1 MTIQVASEIVIL
13 DTNVVS
19 EPMRPLPSDAVM
31 AWMSRKPENGHFFV
45 TAVTVAEILF
55 GVELLPRGK
64 RRDHLLAQVQAT
76 FAEDFAGRILPFDED
91 AARAFAPLASSRR
104 GQGRPITDLDG
115 QIAAIARSRGAI
127 LATRNTADFE
137 DCGLRLV
144 NPWLA

>member
-1 MTIQVASEIVIL
+1 MTIPVTAGIVIL

-19 EPMRPLPSDAVM
+19 EPMRPSPSPAVM
-31 AWMSRKPENGHFFV
+31 AWLSSKPENGHFFV
-45 TAVTVAEILF
+45 TTLTMAEILF
-55 GVELLPRGK
+55 GVELLSRGK
-64 RRDHLLAQVQAT
+64 RRDNMLAQAQAT

-91 AARAFAPLASSRR
+91 AARAFAAIAASRR
-104 GQGRPITDLDG
+104 GQGRPIADLDA

-137 DCGLRLV
+137 GCGIRLV

>member
-1 MTIQVASEIVIL
+1 MIL

-19 EPMRPLPSDAVM
+19 EPMRPSPSAAVM
-31 AWMSRKPENGHFFV
+31 EWLSRQPVAGHFFV
-45 TAVTVAEILF
+45 TTVTMAEILF

-64 RRDHLLAQVQAT
+64 RRDNTLAQAQAT

-91 AARAFAPLASSRR
+91 AARAFAAIGPSRR
-104 GQGRPITDLDG
+104 GQGRPITDLDA
-115 QIAAIARSRGAI
+115 QIAAIARSHGAL

-137 DCGLRLV
+137 GCGIRLV